1 VAEVV
6 KFPNKPRLVTGDDEG
21 IPAEL
26 RHVAR
31 DIDAGA
37 FAGLDVII
45 IVMSGEVGVMS
56 FPVGRDA
63 SIAEAIGLLEMAK
76 ADMLS
81 GGDGDYTEGA

>member
-1 VAEVV
+1 MADVV
-6 KFPNKPRLVTGDDEG
+6 KFPNKPRLVPGDDEG

-31 DIDAGA
+31 DIDAGS

-45 IVMSGEVGVMS
+45 IVMSGEAGVMS
-56 FPVGRDA
+56 FPVGRDT
-63 SIAEAIGLLEMAK
+63 SVAEAIGLLEMAK

-81 GGDGDYTEGA
+81 GGDGDYGA